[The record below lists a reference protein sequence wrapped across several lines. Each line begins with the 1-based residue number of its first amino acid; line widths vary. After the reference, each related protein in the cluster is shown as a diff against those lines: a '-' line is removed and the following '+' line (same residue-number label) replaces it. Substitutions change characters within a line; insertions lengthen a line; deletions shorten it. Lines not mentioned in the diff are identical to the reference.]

1 MLYKYNNS
9 QCWIYYSGK
18 ITNNITAFSAGY
30 VFQNFPEKLAP
41 PVNMLVPIASNQ
53 NRLCLKCYPTD
64 LKKWYIT
71 SMKDNISNSIET
83 YICGEYTY
91 CLYWSVIK
99 IFYI

>member
-71 SMKDNISNSIET
+71 SMKHNISNSIET

-91 CLYWSVIK
+91 CLY
-99 IFYI
+99 